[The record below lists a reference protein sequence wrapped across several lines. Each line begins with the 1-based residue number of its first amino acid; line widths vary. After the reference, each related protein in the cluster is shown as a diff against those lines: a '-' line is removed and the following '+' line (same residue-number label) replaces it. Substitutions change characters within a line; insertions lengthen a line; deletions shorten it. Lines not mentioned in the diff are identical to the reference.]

1 MLAKPSPIFKRAG
14 RLLVSDRAYASGE
27 VMRSNIDFDA
37 NGVRLHG
44 WLYQPAHTGPHPL
57 VVMAH
62 GFSAV
67 KEMGLDDYA
76 GAFCAAGLAVLVY
89 DNRNLGASEGLPRQ
103 EIDPIAQRRD
113 YSHAIT
119 FARSLPGI
127 DPNRI
132 GVWGTSYTGGLVII
146 AAALDR
152 RIKCV
157 VSQVP
162 YLHGPATMDLVL
174 PLEGRREFEQMLETE
189 RCALAAGQPPTL
201 TTVCSD
207 DASKPLHSASRL
219 SWAYFNHYV
228 AAGRALWPNAV
239 TLRSLELRLDYD
251 ALGAIARVAPTP
263 LLMIVASEDTI
274 TPTSIALAAFASAH
288 EPKQLVLIPGH
299 HYRPYLEAFAQA
311 SQAARDWFVKHL

>member
-1 MLAKPSPIFKRAG
+1 MADSL
-14 RLLVSDRAYASGE
+14 
-27 VMRSNIDFDA
+27 MRTDIEFDA
-37 NGVRLHG
+37 AGVRLRG
-44 WLYQPAHTGPHPL
+44 WLYLPAGPGPHPI

-76 GAFCAAGLAVLVY
+76 EVFGAAGLAALVY
-89 DNRNLGASEGLPRQ
+89 DNRNLGASDGEPRQ

-119 FARSLPGI
+119 YASTLAAI
-127 DPNRI
+127 DATRI

-162 YLHGPATMDLVL
+162 YLDALATNDLIM
-174 PLEGRREFEQMLETE
+174 PLTGMADLQTMLDRERQ
-189 RCALAAGQPPTL
+189 ALAAGAAPTRVPVCTDDPKLPP
-201 TTVCSD
+201 
-207 DASKPLHSASRL
+207 SASGRR

-228 AAGRALWPNAV
+228 ANGRAVWDNRITV
-239 TLRSLELRLDYD
+239 RSLEYRLDYN
-251 ALGAIARVAPTP
+251 AVSVIERVAPTP
-263 LLMIVASEDTI
+263 LLMIVASEDDI
-274 TPTSIALAAFASAH
+274 TPTRIALAAYSRAH
-288 EPKQLVLIPGH
+288 DPKRLLLIPGH
-299 HYRPYLEAFAQA
+299 HYRPYIDEFTQSSA
-311 SQAARDWFVKHL
+311 AARDWFVQHLMPPRGAFDERHD

>member
-1 MLAKPSPIFKRAG
+1 MLAKARHIFKHAG
-14 RLLVSDRAYASGE
+14 RLLVSGRAYASGE

-44 WLYQPAHTGPHPL
+44 WLYRPTHGGPRPL

-76 GAFCAAGLAVLVY
+76 ETFCAAGLAVLVY

-119 FARSLPGI
+119 FARSLPDI
-127 DPNRI
+127 DPHRI

-162 YLHGPATMDLVL
+162 YLHGLASMDLVM
-174 PLEGRREFEQMLETE
+174 PLEGRRDFEQMLETE
-189 RCALAAGQPPTL
+189 RCALAAGKAPTL
-201 TTVCSD
+201 TTVCID
-207 DASKPLHSASRL
+207 DEAKPVNSATRL

-228 AAGRALWPNAV
+228 AAGRATWPNAV
-239 TLRSLELRLDYD
+239 TVRSLELRLDYD
-251 ALGAIARVAPTP
+251 ALGAISRVAPTP
-263 LLMIVASEDTI
+263 LLMIVASEDSI
-274 TPTSIALAAFASAH
+274 TPTSIALAAFAMAH
-288 EPKQLVLIPGH
+288 EPKQLVLIAGH
-299 HYRPYLEAFAQA
+299 HYRPYIEAFAQT
-311 SQAARDWFVKHL
+311 SRAACDWFVKHL